1 MPSPFRMIP
10 WLAVAA
16 AACAATG
23 VHAQTSNAASQQR
36 DSFIPYTQQ
45 GYFGLSGGRSHYDL
59 NGGPPGTGLGF
70 DDSDATWKL
79 STGGYFH
86 PNAGVELSYLNAG
99 KAHRLG
105 GTTKAQ
111 GVNLSLVGRA
121 PLNEQFDLFGKV
133 GTTYGRTRTTGFSG
147 LGVNTGKDSGFG
159 LSYGVGARWNFN
171 QQWAAVVEWERHK
184 FHFADDNAGVKMTTL
199 GVQYKY

>member
-1 MPSPFRMIP
+1 MPSSFRLIP
-10 WLAVAA
+10 WLVA

-23 VHAQTSNAASQQR
+23 VQAQTSSASPKQR

-45 GYFGLSGGRSHYDL
+45 GYFGLSGGRANYDL
-59 NGGPPGTGLGF
+59 NAGPPGTGLGF
-70 DDSDATWKL
+70 DDSDSAWKL

-105 GTTKAQ
+105 GTTKAE
-111 GVNLSLVGRA
+111 GVNLSLIGRA

-133 GTTYGRTRTTGFSG
+133 GTTYGRTRTSGFSG

>member
-1 MPSPFRMIP
+1 MSSSLRLIP
-10 WLAVAA
+10 WLVA
-16 AACAATG
+16 AACAASG
-23 VHAQTSNAASQQR
+23 AVHAQSSTNTQKQR

-45 GYFGLSGGRSHYDL
+45 GYFGLSGGRSNYDL
-59 NGGPPGTGLGF
+59 NAGPAGTGLGF
-70 DDSDATWKL
+70 DDSDSAWKL

-111 GVNLSLVGRA
+111 GVNLSLIGRA

-133 GTTYGRTRTTGFSG
+133 GTTYGRTRTSGFSG

-159 LSYGVGARWNFN
+159 LSYGLGARWNFN

-184 FHFADDNAGVKMTTL
+184 FHFADDNSGVKMTTV

>member
-1 MPSPFRMIP
+1 MPSSFRLIP
-10 WLAVAA
+10 WLVA

-23 VHAQTSNAASQQR
+23 VQAQTSSASPKQR

-45 GYFGLSGGRSHYDL
+45 GYFGLSGGRANYDL
-59 NGGPPGTGLGF
+59 NAGPPGSGLGF
-70 DDSDATWKL
+70 DDSDSAWKL

-105 GTTKAQ
+105 GTTKAE
-111 GVNLSLVGRA
+111 GVNLSLIGRA

-133 GTTYGRTRTTGFSG
+133 GTTYGRTRTSGFSG
-147 LGVNTGKDSGFG
+147 LGVATGKDSGFG

-184 FHFADDNAGVKMTTL
+184 FHFSDENSGVKMTTL

>member
-1 MPSPFRMIP
+1 MTSSLRLIP
-10 WLAVAA
+10 WLVV

-23 VHAQTSNAASQQR
+23 VQAQTKASQSQR

-45 GYFGLSGGRSHYDL
+45 GYLGLSGGRSNYDL
-59 NGGPPGTGLGF
+59 NAGPSGLGF
-70 DDSDATWKL
+70 DDSDSAWKL
-79 STGGYFH
+79 TTGGYFH

-111 GVNLSLVGRA
+111 GINLSLVGRA

-133 GTTYGRTRTTGFSG
+133 GTTYGRTRTSGFSG
-147 LGVNTGKDSGFG
+147 LGVATGKDSGFG

-184 FHFADDNAGVKMTTL
+184 FHFSDENSGVKMTTL

>member
-1 MPSPFRMIP
+1 MPSSSLRTIP
-10 WLAVAA
+10 WLLA

-23 VHAQTSNAASQQR
+23 VQAQTSSTSPKQR
-36 DSFIPYTQQ
+36 DSVIPYTQQ
-45 GYFGLSGGRSHYDL
+45 GYIGLSGGRSNYDL
-59 NGGPPGTGLGF
+59 SADPTGTGLGF
-70 DDSDATWKL
+70 DDSDSAWKL

-105 GTTKAQ
+105 GTTRAQ
-111 GVNLSLVGRA
+111 GVNLSLIGRA

-147 LGVNTGKDSGFG
+147 LGVATGKDSGFG
-159 LSYGVGARWNFN
+159 LSYGLGARWNFN

>member
-1 MPSPFRMIP
+1 MPSSLRLMP
-10 WLAVAA
+10 WLVA

-23 VHAQTSNAASQQR
+23 VHAQTSSASPKQR

-45 GYFGLSGGRSHYDL
+45 GYFGLSGGRSSYDL
-59 NGGPPGTGLGF
+59 NAGPPGTDLGF
-70 DDSDATWKL
+70 DDSDSAWKL

-99 KAHRLG
+99 KAQRLG
-105 GTTKAQ
+105 GTTRAQ

-133 GTTYGRTRTTGFSG
+133 GTTYGRTRTSGFSG
-147 LGVNTGKDSGFG
+147 LGVATGKDSGFG
-159 LSYGVGARWNFN
+159 LSYA
-171 QQWAAVVEWERHK
+171 
-184 FHFADDNAGVKMTTL
+184 
-199 GVQYKY
+199 

>member
-1 MPSPFRMIP
+1 MSSSLRLIP
-10 WLAVAA
+10 WLVA
-16 AACAATG
+16 AACAASG
-23 VHAQTSNAASQQR
+23 AVHAQSSTNTQKQR

-45 GYFGLSGGRSHYDL
+45 GYFGLSGGRSNYDL
-59 NGGPPGTGLGF
+59 NAGPAGTGLGF
-70 DDSDATWKL
+70 DDSDSAWKL

-111 GVNLSLVGRA
+111 GVNLSLIGRA

-133 GTTYGRTRTTGFSG
+133 GTTYGRTRTSGFSG

-159 LSYGVGARWNFN
+159 LSYGLGARWNFN

-184 FHFADDNAGVKMTTL
+184 FHFADDNSGVKMTTL